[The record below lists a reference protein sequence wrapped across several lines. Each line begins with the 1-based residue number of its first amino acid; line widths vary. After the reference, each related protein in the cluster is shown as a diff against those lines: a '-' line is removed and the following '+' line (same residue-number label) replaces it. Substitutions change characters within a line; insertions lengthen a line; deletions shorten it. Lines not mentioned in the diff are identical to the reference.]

1 MNKKIT
7 RRVTRK
13 KPKVI
18 RQVSIPAENTR
29 VVTPKNAFA
38 NTLAKLFSKL
48 M

>member
-1 MNKKIT
+1 MTIT

-13 KPKVI
+13 EPKVI
-18 RQVSIPAENTR
+18 RQVSVPEEKTR

-38 NTLAKLFSKL
+38 NTLATLFSKL